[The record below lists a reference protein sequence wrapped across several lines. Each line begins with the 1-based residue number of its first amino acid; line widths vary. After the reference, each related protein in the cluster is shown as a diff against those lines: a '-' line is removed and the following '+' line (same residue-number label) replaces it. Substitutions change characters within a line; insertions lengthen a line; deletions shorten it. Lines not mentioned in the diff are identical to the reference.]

1 MHDSFCSSFDVKSFP
16 PPGDTHSRFDTLG
29 WVSDPESRVLPERG
43 EWQVCPVYLVTNGNN
58 VEHSLHAPNQM
69 TKISIYSLTFLLL
82 NYWVSFATW
91 CFNRYKAQGSTHFCC
106 QSLEIHLDYATIF
119 SNWSSFDLSSFIYFV
134 LYTRCNDAESWFH
147 QLWSQTI
154 ASVKHVWN
162 ITVPRGLIL
171 D

>member
-1 MHDSFCSSFDVKSFP
+1 MHDSFCSSFEVKSFP
-16 PPGDTHSRFDTLG
+16 PPGDTHSWFDTLG

-43 EWQVCPVYLVTNGNN
+43 EWRVCPVYLVTDRNN
-58 VEHSLHAPNQM
+58 VEHSLHTQNQM

-82 NYWVSFATW
+82 NYWWSFATW
-91 CFNRYKAQGSTHFCC
+91 CFNRWKVQGSIHFCC
-106 QSLEIHLDYATIF
+106 QSLEIHLDYATV
-119 SNWSSFDLSSFIYFV
+119 SPTGPHSTFISFV

-147 QLWSQTI
+147 QLWSQAI

-162 ITVPRGLIL
+162 IIVPRGPIL